1 MSLWSKQ
8 AAQRKLSDFSGE
20 MNVFPDLHCRQSSK
34 SVTGA
39 RRWRRATRG
48 GGFVERLRWLSLQ
61 ASSGPT
67 NKSSTSLLVNMV
79 FVSFSSYWCVQQ
91 NLLFCVKGDFGKK
104 HVVLKAIKKPSSFAD
119 ANAMF
124 FFFFSGNTCFLRL
137 HQNLKK
143 MVWMMNNARWTWKKT
158 EPADIDG
165 TGLLT

>member
-1 MSLWSKQ
+1 
-8 AAQRKLSDFSGE
+8 
-20 MNVFPDLHCRQSSK
+20 MNAFPDLHCRQSSK

-67 NKSSTSLLVNMV
+67 NKSSKSLLVNMV
-79 FVSFSSYWCVQQ
+79 FVSFSSYWCAT
-91 NLLFCVKGDFGKK
+91 NPI
-104 HVVLKAIKKPSSFAD
+104 VLCERRFWQKTCGIKSNQETFVICR
-119 ANAMF
+119 ANVML
-124 FFFFSGNTCFLRL
+124 FFFSGNTCFLRL

-143 MVWMMNNARWTWKKT
+143 MVWMMNNARWTWKKN
-158 EPADIDG
+158 EPVDIDG